1 MFTRFKR
8 KKIKNRMDE
17 IELELRG
24 NRKELER
31 LNNNS
36 DSILDDESYDSDV
49 YKNLLKKREELEAEM
64 QSLLEALW
72 ALPYPK

>member
-36 DSILDDESYDSDV
+36 DSVLDDESYDSDV

>member
-8 KKIKNRMDE
+8 KKIQKRMDE
-17 IELELRG
+17 IELALRG
-24 NRKELER
+24 NRKELEL

-36 DSILDDESYDSDV
+36 DSTLDDESYESDE

-72 ALPYPK
+72 AMPFPK